1 MLGHR
6 LERTYRIR
14 DDDPSSASAEIRQRF
29 ELERGAWNI
38 VIETGTTMTAT
49 AEEFLLECT
58 GKAYEGERVRYDR
71 HWSIRKPRSFM

>member
-14 DDDPSSASAEIRQRF
+14 DDDPSSASAEIRQQF
-29 ELERGAWNI
+29 EMERGAWNI

-49 AEEFLLECT
+49 AEEFRLECT
-58 GKAYEGERVRYDR
+58 GKVYEGERVRHDR
-71 HWSIRKPRSFM
+71 HWRIHKPRSLM